1 MATTLKT
8 QTSVPTHSNTEIGKF
23 FGELFSFNTSLKL
36 FHWNVTGP
44 GSYAQHIALD
54 QAIDAL
60 NETIDRIVETTL
72 AMNGDLMIIVP
83 QATAPLNII
92 NHCENFY
99 EYVNHKRELFKESFS
114 GAILDDY
121 QEAIQELLY
130 RLKRLK

>member
-1 MATTLKT
+1 MD
-8 QTSVPTHSNTEIGKF
+8 TSVKTPHQTATHSNTEMGKF

-54 QAIDAL
+54 QAIDTL
-60 NETIDRIVETTL
+60 NETMDRIVETTI
-72 AMNGDLMIIVP
+72 AMTGDQTIVIP
-83 QATAPLNII
+83 QTMAPSNII
-92 NHCENFY
+92 SHCENFY
-99 EYVNHKRELFKESFS
+99 EYINDKREWFTESFT